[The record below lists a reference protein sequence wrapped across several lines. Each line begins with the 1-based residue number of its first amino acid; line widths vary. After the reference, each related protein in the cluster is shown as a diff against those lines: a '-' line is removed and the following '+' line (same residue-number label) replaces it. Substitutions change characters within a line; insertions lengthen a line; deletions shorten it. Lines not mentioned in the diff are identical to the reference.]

1 MSSFPLV
8 QRRSEEVLE
17 VLRRRLAQDD
27 VVSGSR
33 LPPERNLAVELGVS
47 RRVLREALQILENEG
62 LIERVPGR
70 GTVVLATRDNAEATI
85 PADLRQY
92 TSPRELMDAR
102 LALEPVM
109 AGLAAANATS
119 QDIDEMRACVER
131 SRGLASSAEEWE
143 AWDSAFHSA
152 IGRATHNHLLIRFFM
167 VLIAARKQ
175 TAWGRLRKASL
186 NPQRQAMYV
195 EQHADI
201 LAAIVERDP
210 ELATQRM
217 RRHLGTVRRTLIEQL
232 DEV

>member
-1 MSSFPLV
+1 MSSFALL
-8 QRRSEEVLE
+8 QRRSDEVLT
-17 VLRRRLAQDD
+17 VLRARLGQDD
-27 VVSGSR
+27 VAPGSR
-33 LPPERNLAVELGVS
+33 LPPERELAQELSVS
-47 RRVLREALQILENEG
+47 RRVLREALQVLEEEG

-70 GTVVLATRDNAEATI
+70 GTVVLPAREALASAM

-119 QDIDEMRACVER
+119 QDIDEIRACVER
-131 SRGLASSAEEWE
+131 SRGLASSAGEWE

-152 IGRATHNHLLIRFFM
+152 IGRATHNHLLVHFFM

-175 TAWGRLRKASL
+175 TAWGRLRQASL

-195 EQHADI
+195 EQHAQI
-201 LAAIVERDP
+201 LTAILERDP
-210 ELATQRM
+210 EQAARM
-217 RRHLGTVRRTLIEQL
+217 MRQHLSTVRRTMIEQL